1 MDNQD
6 VYIKRLQV
14 QMEEWE
20 NEIERL
26 RIKADK
32 ASADAQIEYR
42 KQLEELRKRQDEM
55 QAQYEK
61 LNRAG
66 NDAWSDV
73 RDGADKA
80 WMEFDAAI
88 KRALTRFN

>member
-1 MDNQD
+1 MDSQD
-6 VYIKRLQV
+6 AYIKRLHAQLD
-14 QMEEWE
+14 EWN

-32 ASADAQIEYR
+32 ASADAQIEYQ

-55 QAQYEK
+55 QAHYEK

-66 NDAWSDV
+66 NDAWSDMKQ
-73 RDGADKA
+73 GADKA
-80 WMEFDAAI
+80 WNEFDAAF
-88 KRALTRFN
+88 KRAMQRFN